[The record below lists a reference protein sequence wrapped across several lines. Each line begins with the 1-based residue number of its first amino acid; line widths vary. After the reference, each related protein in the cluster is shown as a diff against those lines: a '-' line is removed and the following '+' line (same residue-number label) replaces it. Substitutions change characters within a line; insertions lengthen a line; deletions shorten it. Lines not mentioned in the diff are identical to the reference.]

1 MAAQDGVDRFI
12 ASTHGVNSEGLRVD
26 LRAGRHR
33 FAADEPPSA
42 GGEDAGPNPFGL
54 LASGLIACTAI
65 TTRMYADRKGWPLE
79 EIKVDVRVTESDD
92 GSPTVHRRIRL
103 VGDLDDD
110 QRRRLAEVAER
121 TPVTLAIRDGLP
133 IETTYR
139 EGPSEA

>member
-12 ASTHGVNSEGLRVD
+12 ASAHGVNGQGLRVD

-33 FAADEPPSA
+33 FLADEPPSA
-42 GGEDAGPNPFGL
+42 GGEDEGPNPFGL
-54 LASGLIACTAI
+54 LASALIACTAI
-65 TTRMYADRKGWPLE
+65 TTRMYADRKEWPLE
-79 EIKVDVRVTESDD
+79 EIKVDVRVTESED
-92 GSPTVHRRIRL
+92 GPPTVHRRVRL

-133 IETTYR
+133 IETVHR
-139 EGPSEA
+139 QEP

>member
-1 MAAQDGVDRFI
+1 MTAQDADGRFI
-12 ASTHGVNSEGLRVD
+12 ASTHGVNGEGLRVE

-33 FAADEPPSA
+33 FVADEPPSA
-42 GGEDAGPNPFGL
+42 GGEDEGPNPFGL

-79 EIKVDVRVTESDD
+79 EIKVDVRVTETED
-92 GSPTVHRRIRL
+92 GPPTVHRRVRL
-103 VGDLDDD
+103 VGDLDEE
-110 QRRRLAEVAER
+110 QRRRLAEIAER

-139 EGPSEA
+139 EGPA